1 MKKFPIKT
9 TSRNE
14 FIDITQDIN
23 KYVRQSGIEE
33 GTCTVFI
40 PHTTAGI
47 TVNENADPDV
57 LTDLESFF
65 RQLVKEDDSL
75 YRHTDEGPDD
85 MPAHIK
91 SALTQTNLSIPV
103 QDGRLGL
110 GTWQGIYLFEH
121 RSRPH
126 NRTLLLHL
134 LGT

>member
-1 MKKFPIKT
+1 MKKISIKT

-57 LTDLESFF
+57 RKDILNYLSRMVPRSEEFSHS
-65 RQLVKEDDSL
+65 EGNSDS
-75 YRHTDEGPDD
+75 
-85 MPAHIK
+85 HIK
-91 SALTQTNLSIPV
+91 SSFMGCSKTFIINQSQIV
-103 QDGRLGL
+103 L
-110 GTWQGIYLFEH
+110 GTWQGIYFCEFDGP
-121 RSRPH
+121 R
-126 NRTLLLHL
+126 NRNFYIST
-134 LGT
+134 T